1 MLLKKIHLLKNKIS
15 EHVYS
20 ENISII
26 IEDIEKK
33 FSLKI
38 KNLEE
43 SFDSFKEDNII
54 KNVKIDELNKKIA
67 YYEKETK
74 ALSQD
79 FIAFSGLLVELYK
92 NVEVLVS
99 SIENNMQ
106 DPDMIFEEDF
116 DKKKKTYH

>member
-43 SFDSFKEDNII
+43 SFYSFKEDNII

>member
-1 MLLKKIHLLKNKIS
+1 MLLKKIHLLKNKVNAYIDN
-15 EHVYS
+15 E
-20 ENISII
+20 II
-26 IEDIEKK
+26 KDVEKK

-38 KNLEE
+38 ENLEE
-43 SFDSFKEDNII
+43 RVDSLKEDNVI

-79 FIAFSGLLVELYK
+79 FITFSGLLVELYK
-92 NVEVLVS
+92 NVEVLVT

-106 DPDMIFEEDF
+106 DTDMIFEEDF